1 MFDAINNE
9 EWNFPIEV
17 HPTPN
22 AITGEPLTNSKQ
34 IVRTDTNE
42 VLGVHKSAY
51 KPVLHSDVVN
61 SIKDAVL
68 ESDVSKD
75 FYIDTKV
82 YENGAKLK
90 GTVHFQDLY
99 IENK

>member
-1 MFDAINNE
+1 MFDAINTE
-9 EWNFPIEV
+9 EWDFPIEV

-51 KPVLHSDVVN
+51 KPVLHSDVVTQ
-61 SIKDAVL
+61 SRTLCLSQMYPKTFI
-68 ESDVSKD
+68 
-75 FYIDTKV
+75 
-82 YENGAKLK
+82 
-90 GTVHFQDLY
+90 
-99 IENK
+99 